1 LNFGRSEGGSM
12 QRFASTLRLRP
23 ESEAMYKEYHRS
35 VWPDVLRTIT
45 ACNIHNY
52 SIFLRDGILFSYFEY
67 AGDDFAADMA
77 KMAADKKTQEW
88 WAITNPMQEPLENRA
103 EGEWWASMPEVFHL
117 D

>member
-1 LNFGRSEGGSM
+1 M

-23 ESEAMYKEYHRS
+23 ESEATYKEYHRS

-45 ACNIHNY
+45 ECNIHNY

-77 KMAADKKTQEW
+77 KMAADNKTQEW
-88 WAITNPMQEPLENRA
+88 WAIMNPMQEPLANRA
-103 EGEWWASMPEVFHL
+103 EGEWWASMQEVFHA